1 MNQTLTPSA
10 PPVARGPTHAA
21 AAYVA
26 PAPLSKAKIRRIVF
40 SSSVGNALEWFDFL
54 VYGFFATLIAKQFFP
69 LQNEWLSTLLTIA
82 TFGISFLMRP
92 LGAVVLGIYGDRK
105 GRKAA
110 LTLAIGLMMIGT
122 FAMAVMPPYASIG
135 MAAPILI
142 LVARLIQGF
151 AVGGEFGSAT
161 AFMVEHSPTR
171 RGYFA
176 SWQFASQGLAAIMAA
191 AFGALLT
198 GWMPAQPLASWGW
211 RIPFVFGLIIGPV
224 GYYIRAHL
232 DETPEFLAAA
242 HEKSAAGESSS
253 AGVSFNNQ
261 WVNLLL
267 AVGIVAQSTVGVYV
281 LQLYMPMYAV
291 KQLHMAAA
299 ASFGVVVLNGGLQ
312 FLLSPVM
319 GALSD
324 RIGRIRIM
332 LTTSIL
338 MGALIYPMF
347 ALLQTHPTIGMLL
360 LLQGMAGIF
369 KAAYSGPMPAL
380 MSEIFPMRVRSTG
393 LSVAYSVGVTIFG
406 GFAPTIVET
415 FIHLTGDKLAPAYY
429 VLTAAVLSGL
439 SLIVVAIR
447 MRGKDS
453 GAAHGAPAATARRTA
468 V

>member
-1 MNQTLTPSA
+1 MNTPALQPATASLHS
-10 PPVARGPTHAA
+10 TS
-21 AAYVA
+21 
-26 PAPLSKAKIRRIVF
+26 APLSKAMVRRIVF

-54 VYGFFATLIAKQFFP
+54 VYGYFATIIAKQFFP
-69 LQNEWLSTLLTIA
+69 MHDEWLSTLLAIA

-92 LGAVVLGIYGDRK
+92 LGAIVLGMYGDRK

-110 LTLAIGLMMIGT
+110 LTLAIALMMVGT
-122 FAMAVMPPYASIG
+122 FTMAVMPPYASIG
-135 MAAPILI
+135 LAAPVLI
-142 LVARLIQGF
+142 LLARLVQGF

-161 AFMVEHSPTR
+161 AFMVEHSASR
-171 RGYFA
+171 RGYYA
-176 SWQFASQGLAAIMAA
+176 SWQFASQGLAAITAA
-191 AFGALLT
+191 AFGSLLT
-198 GWMPAQPLASWGW
+198 AWMPPEQLNSWGW
-211 RIPFVFGLIIGPV
+211 RLPFVFGLLVGPV
-224 GYYIRAHL
+224 GYYIRSHL
-232 DETPEFLAAA
+232 DETPEFLALRKEREAGEAA
-242 HEKSAAGESSS
+242 RQAAGKRQELPREKD
-253 AGVSFNNQ
+253 ASFSNQ

-291 KQLHMAAA
+291 KQLHMPAA

-347 ALLQTHPTIGMLL
+347 ALLQSHPTIGWLL
-360 LLQGMAGIF
+360 LLQGTAGIF

-380 MSEIFPMRVRSTG
+380 MSDIFPTQVRSTG
-393 LSVAYSVGVTIFG
+393 LSIGYSIGVTIFG

-415 FIHLTGDKLAPAYY
+415 FIHLTGDKLAPSYY
-429 VLTAAVLSGL
+429 VLIAAVLSGL
-439 SLIVVAIR
+439 SLVVVAWR
-447 MRGKDS
+447 MRRVRQLERVQL
-453 GAAHGAPAATARRTA
+453 A
-468 V
+468 

>member
-1 MNQTLTPSA
+1 MNIPASQSA
-10 PPVARGPTHAA
+10 TASPHSTS
-21 AAYVA
+21 
-26 PAPLSKAKIRRIVF
+26 APLSKAMVRRIVF

-54 VYGFFATLIAKQFFP
+54 VYGYFATIIAKQFFP
-69 LQNEWLSTLLTIA
+69 MRDEWLSTLLAIA

-110 LTLAIGLMMIGT
+110 LTLAIALMMVGT
-122 FAMAVMPPYASIG
+122 VTMAVMPPYASIG
-135 MAAPILI
+135 IAAPVMIL
-142 LVARLIQGF
+142 LARLVQGF

-161 AFMVEHSPTR
+161 AFMVEHSASR
-171 RGYFA
+171 RGYYA
-176 SWQFASQGLAAIMAA
+176 SWQFASQGLAAITAA
-191 AFGALLT
+191 AFGSLLT
-198 GWMPAQPLASWGW
+198 AWMPPEQLNSWGW
-211 RIPFVFGLIIGPV
+211 RLPFIFGLLVGPV
-224 GYYIRAHL
+224 GYYIRSHL
-232 DETPEFLAAA
+232 DETPEFLALRQAREAA
-242 HEKSAAGESSS
+242 HETAGRHQALPQEKN
-253 AGVSFNNQ
+253 ASFSNQ

-291 KQLHMAAA
+291 KQLHMPAA

-338 MGALIYPMF
+338 MGVLIYPMF
-347 ALLQTHPTIGMLL
+347 ALLQSHPTIGWLL
-360 LLQGMAGIF
+360 LLQGTAGIF

-380 MSEIFPMRVRSTG
+380 MSEIFPTQVRSTG
-393 LSVAYSVGVTIFG
+393 LSIGYSIGVTIFG

-415 FIHLTGDKLAPAYY
+415 FIHLTGDKLAPSYY
-429 VLTAAVLSGL
+429 VLIAAVLSGL
-439 SLIVVAIR
+439 SLVVVAWR
-447 MRGKDS
+447 MRRVRHLES
-453 GAAHGAPAATARRTA
+453 VQLA
-468 V
+468 

>member
-1 MNQTLTPSA
+1 MNTRTSQSA
-10 PPVARGPTHAA
+10 TASPHSTT
-21 AAYVA
+21 
-26 PAPLSKAKIRRIVF
+26 APLSKAMVRRIVF

-54 VYGFFATLIAKQFFP
+54 VYGYFATIIAKQFFP
-69 LQNEWLSTLLTIA
+69 MQDEWLSTLLAIA

-110 LTLAIGLMMIGT
+110 LTLAIALMMVGT
-122 FAMAVMPPYASIG
+122 FTMAVMPPYASIG
-135 MAAPILI
+135 LAAPVLI
-142 LVARLIQGF
+142 LLARLVQGF

-161 AFMVEHSPTR
+161 AFMVEHSASR
-171 RGYFA
+171 RGYYA
-176 SWQFASQGLAAIMAA
+176 SWQFASQGLAAITAA
-191 AFGALLT
+191 AFGSLLT
-198 GWMPAQPLASWGW
+198 AWVPAEQLNSWGW
-211 RIPFVFGLIIGPV
+211 RIPFVFGLLVGPV
-224 GYYIRAHL
+224 GYYIRSHL
-232 DETPEFLAAA
+232 DETPEFLALREARAA
-242 HEKSAAGESSS
+242 AAPSVEKDTAA
-253 AGVSFNNQ
+253 SFGNQ

-291 KQLHMAAA
+291 KQLHMPAA

-338 MGALIYPMF
+338 MGVLIYPMF
-347 ALLQTHPTIGMLL
+347 ALLQTHPTIGWLL
-360 LLQGMAGIF
+360 LLQGTAGIF

-380 MSEIFPMRVRSTG
+380 MSEIFPTQMRSTG
-393 LSVAYSVGVTIFG
+393 LSIGYSIGVTIFG

-415 FIHLTGDKLAPAYY
+415 FIHLTGDKLAPSYY
-429 VLTAAVLSGL
+429 VLIAAVLSGL
-439 SLIVVAIR
+439 SLAVVAWR
-447 MRGKDS
+447 RRGVQQIG
-453 GAAHGAPAATARRTA
+453 GAQPA
-468 V
+468 

>member
-1 MNQTLTPSA
+1 MNTPASQPA
-10 PPVARGPTHAA
+10 TASPHSTS
-21 AAYVA
+21 
-26 PAPLSKAKIRRIVF
+26 APLSKAMVRRIVF

-54 VYGFFATLIAKQFFP
+54 VYGYFATIIAKQFFP
-69 LQNEWLSTLLTIA
+69 MHDEWLSTLLAIA

-92 LGAVVLGIYGDRK
+92 LGAIVLGMYGDRK

-110 LTLAIGLMMIGT
+110 LTLAIALMMVGT
-122 FAMAVMPPYASIG
+122 FTMAVMPPYASIG
-135 MAAPILI
+135 LAAPVLI
-142 LVARLIQGF
+142 LLARLVQGF

-161 AFMVEHSPTR
+161 AFMVEHSASR
-171 RGYFA
+171 RGYYA
-176 SWQFASQGLAAIMAA
+176 SWQFASQGLAAITAA
-191 AFGALLT
+191 AFGSLLT
-198 GWMPAQPLASWGW
+198 AWMPPEQLNSWGW
-211 RIPFVFGLIIGPV
+211 RLPFVFGLLVGPV
-224 GYYIRAHL
+224 GYYIRSHL
-232 DETPEFLAAA
+232 DETPEFLALRKEREAGEAA
-242 HEKSAAGESSS
+242 RQAAGKRQEPPRDKD
-253 AGVSFNNQ
+253 ASFSNQ

-291 KQLHMAAA
+291 KQLHMPAA

-347 ALLQTHPTIGMLL
+347 ALLQSHPTIGWLL
-360 LLQGMAGIF
+360 LLQGTAGIF

-380 MSEIFPMRVRSTG
+380 MSEIFPTQVRSTG
-393 LSVAYSVGVTIFG
+393 LSIGYSIGVTIFG

-415 FIHLTGDKLAPAYY
+415 FIHLTGDKLAPSYY
-429 VLTAAVLSGL
+429 VLIAAVLSGL
-439 SLIVVAIR
+439 SLVVVAWR
-447 MRGKDS
+447 MRRVRQLERVQL
-453 GAAHGAPAATARRTA
+453 A
-468 V
+468 

>member
-1 MNQTLTPSA
+1 MQTPPSPMATASPHPA
-10 PPVARGPTHAA
+10 P
-21 AAYVA
+21 
-26 PAPLSKAKIRRIVF
+26 PAPLSKAVIRRIVF

-54 VYGFFATLIAKQFFP
+54 VYGYFATIIAKQFFP
-69 LQNEWLSTLLTIA
+69 MQDEWLSTLLAIA

-92 LGAVVLGIYGDRK
+92 LGAVVLGLYGDRQ

-110 LTLAIGLMMIGT
+110 LTLAIALMMVGT

-135 MAAPILI
+135 LAAPLLI
-142 LVARLIQGF
+142 LLARLVQGF

-161 AFMVEHSPTR
+161 AFMVEHSASR
-171 RGYFA
+171 RGYYA
-176 SWQFASQGLAAIMAA
+176 SWQFASQGLAAITAA
-191 AFGALLT
+191 AFGSLLT
-198 GWMPAQPLASWGW
+198 AWLPPEQLNSWGW
-211 RIPFVFGLIIGPV
+211 RIPFVFGLLVGPV
-224 GYYIRAHL
+224 GYYIRSHL
-232 DETPEFLAAA
+232 DETPEFLAMRKEREAREAA
-242 HEKSAAGESSS
+242 SERPTESE
-253 AGVSFNNQ
+253 AKDASFANQ

-267 AVGIVAQSTVGVYV
+267 AIGIVAQSTVGVYV

-291 KQLHMAAA
+291 KQLHMPAA

-347 ALLQTHPTIGMLL
+347 ALLQSHPTIGWLL
-360 LLQGMAGIF
+360 LLQGTAGIF

-380 MSEIFPMRVRSTG
+380 MSEIFPTQVRSTG
-393 LSVAYSVGVTIFG
+393 LSIGYSIGVTIFG

-415 FIHLTGDKLAPAYY
+415 FIHLTGDKLAPSYY
-429 VLTAAVLSGL
+429 VLIAAVLSGL
-439 SLIVVAIR
+439 SLVVVAWR
-447 MRGKDS
+447 MRRVRQLERVQL
-453 GAAHGAPAATARRTA
+453 A
-468 V
+468 

>member
-1 MNQTLTPSA
+1 MNTPASQPA
-10 PPVARGPTHAA
+10 TASLHSTS
-21 AAYVA
+21 
-26 PAPLSKAKIRRIVF
+26 APLSKAMVRRIVF

-54 VYGFFATLIAKQFFP
+54 VYGYFATIIAKQFFP
-69 LQNEWLSTLLTIA
+69 MHDEWLSTLLAIA

-92 LGAVVLGIYGDRK
+92 LGAIVLGMYGDRK

-110 LTLAIGLMMIGT
+110 LTLAIALMMVGT
-122 FAMAVMPPYASIG
+122 FTMAVMPPYASIG
-135 MAAPILI
+135 LAAPVLI
-142 LVARLIQGF
+142 LLARLVQGF

-161 AFMVEHSPTR
+161 AFMVEHSASR
-171 RGYFA
+171 RGYYA
-176 SWQFASQGLAAIMAA
+176 SWQFASQGLAAITAA
-191 AFGALLT
+191 AFGSLLT
-198 GWMPAQPLASWGW
+198 AWMPPEQLNSWGW
-211 RIPFVFGLIIGPV
+211 RLPFVFGLLVGPV
-224 GYYIRAHL
+224 GYYIRSHL
-232 DETPEFLAAA
+232 DETPEFLALRKEREAGEAA
-242 HEKSAAGESSS
+242 RQAAGKRQELPREKD
-253 AGVSFNNQ
+253 ASFSNQ

-291 KQLHMAAA
+291 KQLHMPAA

-347 ALLQTHPTIGMLL
+347 ALLQSHPTIGWLL
-360 LLQGMAGIF
+360 LLQGTAGIF

-380 MSEIFPMRVRSTG
+380 MSDIFPTQVRSTG
-393 LSVAYSVGVTIFG
+393 LSIGYSIGVTIFG

-415 FIHLTGDKLAPAYY
+415 FIHLTGDKLAPSYY
-429 VLTAAVLSGL
+429 VLIAAVLSGL
-439 SLIVVAIR
+439 SLVVVAWR
-447 MRGKDS
+447 MRRVRQLERVQL
-453 GAAHGAPAATARRTA
+453 A
-468 V
+468 